1 MKNNLLYWGY
11 LAGWS
16 LIRFIPEKLG
26 RKLFAFIAIRVY
38 QGNKRSVQQ
47 LRANLKQVTGFV
59 GIELE
64 KLVNAGVQ
72 SYFKYWYEAFVL
84 NDWSVEKINEV
95 FTMIN
100 KNKLD
105 EILQNE
111 EKVVLVLPHM
121 GNWDAA
127 AYWFSSNYGGLTT
140 VAEKLAP
147 VKLYEKFIK
156 FRTKLGVEVIG
167 LERNG
172 EVFQKLQNR
181 LNEKIVV
188 ALLADRDLS
197 KTGIKIDFFN
207 NVAAMPA
214 GPAALAYATGAVVIP
229 IKVYNATEN
238 QVWGEVQEVL
248 RINSNLP
255 KVDAIKELTQ
265 QMANSF
271 ENMIIENPAD
281 WHLMQRIWADVKP
294 IRVG

>member
-47 LRANLKQVTGFV
+47 LRANLKQVTGFI
-59 GIELE
+59 GTDLE
-64 KLVNAGVQ
+64 KLVNSGVQ

-84 NDWSVEKINEV
+84 SDWSVKKINEV

-105 EILQNE
+105 EILATE

-156 FRTKLGVEVIG
+156 FRTKLGVEVIP

-181 LNEKIVV
+181 LNQKIVV

-197 KTGIKIDFFN
+197 KTGIKINFFN

-214 GPAALAYATGAVVIP
+214 GPAALAYATEAVVVP
-229 IKVYNATEN
+229 IKIYNATEN
-238 QVWGEVQEVL
+238 QVWAEVQDVL
-248 RINSNLP
+248 RINSNLS
-255 KVDAIKELTQ
+255 KTDAIEELTQ

-271 ENMIIENPAD
+271 ENMISANPAD